1 MINKIAVIG
10 AGAWG
15 TGLAI
20 TAARAGKEVLIWAR
34 ETEVVDAINNE
45 HVNKVFLPDVPLPK
59 QITATSE
66 LEEAAKADALLLVT
80 PAQYLRV
87 TCKSLNPLI
96 KEGMPVVIC
105 AKGIEEKSGQLL
117 SEIVKAEL
125 PQAVIAVLSGPT
137 FAIEAAL
144 GKPTAITLACANE
157 AVGKDIVL
165 ALANDTFRP
174 YLSDDIT
181 GVEVGGAVKNVMA
194 IAGGIV
200 AGKKLGDNAKAA
212 LITRGLAE
220 IMRLSEALGGKKE
233 TLMGLAGLG
242 DLSLTANSMQSRNF
256 SLGFAIGEGK
266 KMQEVLEGRNSV
278 SEGVYTA
285 SAVRETANKLG
296 VEMPICEAVY
306 QLLYNDANVDEIVK
320 ALLTRP
326 YKKETE

>member
-1 MINKIAVIG
+1 
-10 AGAWG
+10 
-15 TGLAI
+15 
-20 TAARAGKEVLIWAR
+20 
-34 ETEVVDAINNE
+34 
-45 HVNKVFLPDVPLPK
+45 
-59 QITATSE
+59 
-66 LEEAAKADALLLVT
+66 
-80 PAQYLRV
+80 
-87 TCKSLNPLI
+87 
-96 KEGMPVVIC
+96 MPVVIC

-117 SEIVKAEL
+117 SEIVKEEL

-144 GKPTAITLACANE
+144 GKPTAITLACADE

-266 KMQEVLEGRNSV
+266 KMQEVLAGRNSV

-285 SAVRETANKLG
+285 SAVRETAQKLG

-306 QLLYNDANVDEIVK
+306 QLLYKDANVDEIVK